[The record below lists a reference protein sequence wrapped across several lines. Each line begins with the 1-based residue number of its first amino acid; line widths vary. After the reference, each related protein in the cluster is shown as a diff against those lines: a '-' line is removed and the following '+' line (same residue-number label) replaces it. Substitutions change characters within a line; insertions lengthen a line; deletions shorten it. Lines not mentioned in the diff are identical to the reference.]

1 MCTRRNNPHFITP
14 RLPSCGQALTLT
26 TLHTSSHLLLSC
38 TQAAASAALRALGR
52 HVRIA
57 GLIQSEIALQHWMG
71 HNVQLLEAEGEWP
84 PPTPGWFLN
93 VDWWSP
99 DAGHDGPGSP

>member
-1 MCTRRNNPHFITP
+1 MVCCPC
-14 RLPSCGQALTLT
+14 LPP
-26 TLHTSSHLLLSC
+26 
-38 TQAAASAALRALGR
+38 QAAASAALRALSK

-71 HNVQLLEAEGEWP
+71 HNVQLPKAVGEWP

-93 VDWWSP
+93 VDWWTRSE
-99 DAGHDGPGSP
+99 GGPSEEDHGSWM